1 MAKIENFVK
10 PVNSHLILFDKPKIA
25 VAKGYIEK
33 VYGLLISQHI
43 DSYGTIVTNRTVLCD
58 EELNSTWNINDN
70 DNDSLDSLH
79 YFKNFPNLSMDDISK
94 TIYQTDGTR
103 DIKDSFR
110 DLENLGAIVPQVES
124 PLELSISK
132 DDGAYYCFYSPEIRI
147 PGTKKKWI
155 PCALEVLYNIQDF
168 LKRPIKLTTSNCNQ
182 VNPDTLSFMQELL
195 DNQFKHKIFVE
206 GYYSNEE
213 TLINDG
219 VYTYSTNSTK
229 VAMTREE
236 FLAKYPNSY
245 KL

>member
-70 DNDSLDSLH
+70 ENGSLDSLH
-79 YFKNFPNLSMDDISK
+79 YLKSFPNLSMEDIS
-94 TIYQTDGTR
+94 TIISQTDGTR

-110 DLENLGAIVPQVES
+110 DLEVLGAIVPQFES
-124 PLELSISK
+124 PLELNISK
-132 DDGAYYCFYSPEIRI
+132 NRSAYYSFYSSEILV
-147 PGTKKKWI
+147 PDTKKKWV
-155 PCALEVLYNIQDF
+155 PCALETLYNIQDF
-168 LKRPIKLTTSNCNQ
+168 LKRPIKLTTSNCNP
-182 VNPDTLSFMQELL
+182 VDPDTLSLMQELL
-195 DNQFKHKIFVE
+195 DNQFKYKIFVE
-206 GYYSNEE
+206 GYYSDEE
-213 TLINDG
+213 TLANDG
-219 VYTYSTNSTK
+219 VYTYSTNGTK

-236 FLAKYPNSY
+236 FIAKYPKSY
-245 KL
+245 EL